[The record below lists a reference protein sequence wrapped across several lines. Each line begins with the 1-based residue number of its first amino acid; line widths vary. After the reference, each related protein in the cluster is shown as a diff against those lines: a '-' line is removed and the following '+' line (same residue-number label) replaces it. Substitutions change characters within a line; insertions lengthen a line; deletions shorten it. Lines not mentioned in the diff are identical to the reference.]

1 MNGISKTKKGLGDS
15 IWAARGKAQPSYKY
29 QSNQYHSSVITPA
42 APRPSS
48 PIKSGAYRTATTAP
62 TPGTATPNGN
72 GNGNG
77 NGNTNTNTTP
87 SHTPRP
93 SGGPSAQQEF
103 KRYIQIVRRLKWKL
117 PYLSHGYHHA
127 IARPGS
133 QLYGGETDAEEAELM
148 FKLDFYEYYMLLE
161 RALVHLMGVFGIT
174 ISRDGWVTT
183 TTTTTT
189 MRQGSGTQQAT
200 HTYHQNVIAAL
211 EKEDNPLHEAL
222 GSGEVVF
229 QLLRAKELR
238 NRWKYA
244 EDPADP
250 GGSGSGNGKA
260 GRGAMG
266 SGRSSM
272 GARERAGTAPLE
284 SYDLDRI
291 FRYIFAGFDAGYAVA
306 EQWVQAEMGADGGG
320 AGGAGGGGVGGGVVE
335 MEEDEFDFM
344 VEAMDWEAV

>member
-1 MNGISKTKKGLGDS
+1 MNGMSKTKKGLGDS
-15 IWAARGKAQPSYKY
+15 IWAARGKAQPLYKY
-29 QSNQYHSSVITPA
+29 QSNQYHSSIITPA
-42 APRPSS
+42 TPRPPS
-48 PIKSGAYRTATTAP
+48 PVKNGAYRPATT
-62 TPGTATPNGN
+62 TSTSGTATPNSHDS
-72 GNGNG
+72 
-77 NGNTNTNTTP
+77 GNTNTNATS
-87 SHTPRP
+87 SHAPRP

-127 IARPGS
+127 IARPES
-133 QLYGGETDAEEAELM
+133 PLYGGETDAEEAELM

-183 TTTTTT
+183 TSTT
-189 MRQGSGTQQAT
+189 RQGNGTQRAT
-200 HTYHQNVIAAL
+200 HTYHRNVIAAL
-211 EKEDNPLHEAL
+211 EKEDNPLHGAL

-250 GGSGSGNGKA
+250 DGNGSGNGGA
-260 GRGAMG
+260 GRGAVAGGRG
-266 SGRSSM
+266 SM
-272 GARERAGTAPLE
+272 AARERAGTAPLE

-306 EQWVQAEMGADGGG
+306 EQWVQAEMGAGSGGG
-320 AGGAGGGGVGGGVVE
+320 GGAGGGGAGGGVVE

>member
-42 APRPSS
+42 APRPPS
-48 PIKSGAYRTATTAP
+48 PIKNGAFRPATTAS
-62 TPGTATPNGN
+62 TPGSATPNS
-72 GNGNG
+72 NG

-87 SHTPRP
+87 ISHTPRL

-133 QLYGGETDAEEAELM
+133 PLYGGETDAEEAELM

-183 TTTTTT
+183 TTMTTA
-189 MRQGSGTQQAT
+189 RQGNGTQQQAT

-250 GGSGSGNGKA
+250 DGSGSGNRNG
-260 GRGAMG
+260 
-266 SGRSSM
+266 GRSSM
-272 GARERAGTAPLE
+272 AARERAGTAPLE

-291 FRYIFAGFDAGYAVA
+291 FKYIFAGFDAGYAVA
-306 EQWVQAEMGADGGG
+306 EQWVQAEMGAGGVGGG
-320 AGGAGGGGVGGGVVE
+320 AGGAGLGGGVVE

>member
-29 QSNQYHSSVITPA
+29 QSNQCHSSVITPA
-42 APRPSS
+42 APRPPS
-48 PIKSGAYRTATTAP
+48 PIKNGAYRPATT
-62 TPGTATPNGN
+62 TSTSGTLTPNGN
-72 GNGNG
+72 GNGH
-77 NGNTNTNTTP
+77 GNTNTNSP
-87 SHTPRP
+87 HAPRP

-133 QLYGGETDAEEAELM
+133 PLYGGETDAEEAELM

-174 ISRDGWVTT
+174 VSRDGWVTT
-183 TTTTTT
+183 TTSTA
-189 MRQGSGTQQAT
+189 RQGNGTQQAT

-211 EKEDNPLHEAL
+211 EKEDNPLHGAL

-250 GGSGSGNGKA
+250 DGNGST
-260 GRGAMG
+260 GRGAVAG
-266 SGRSSM
+266 GKSSM
-272 GARERAGTAPLE
+272 AARERAGTAPLE

-306 EQWVQAEMGADGGG
+306 ERWVQAEMG

-335 MEEDEFDFM
+335 MDEDEFDFM

>member
-1 MNGISKTKKGLGDS
+1 MSKPKKGLGDS

-29 QSNQYHSSVITPA
+29 QPNQFVSSVITPA
-42 APRPSS
+42 APRPPS
-48 PIKSGAYRTATTAP
+48 PVKNGAYRPATAAS
-62 TPGTATPNGN
+62 TPVATPNS
-72 GNGNG
+72 
-77 NGNTNTNTTP
+77 NGNTATNTP
-87 SHTPRP
+87 HIPRP
-93 SGGPSAQQEF
+93 IGGPSSQQEF

-133 QLYGGETDAEEAELM
+133 PLYGGETDAEEAELM

-183 TTTTTT
+183 TTMTK
-189 MRQGSGTQQAT
+189 QGNGTQQAT

-250 GGSGSGNGKA
+250 DGKGNA
-260 GRGAMG
+260 GRPVGA
-266 SGRSSM
+266 SM
-272 GARERAGTAPLE
+272 AARERAGTAPLE

-306 EQWVQAEMGADGGG
+306 EQWVQAEMGVGGG
-320 AGGAGGGGVGGGVVE
+320 QGDGGGVVE

>member
-15 IWAARGKAQPSYKY
+15 IWAARGKAQPSYRY
-29 QSNQYHSSVITPA
+29 QPNQYHSSVITPA
-42 APRPSS
+42 APRPPS
-48 PIKSGAYRTATTAP
+48 PIKNGAYRPATTTSTSVTATA
-62 TPGTATPNGN
+62 NS
-72 GNGNG
+72 NG
-77 NGNTNTNTTP
+77 NGNTNITTNTTP
-87 SHTPRP
+87 SHAPRP

-133 QLYGGETDAEEAELM
+133 PLYGGETDAEEAELM

-183 TTTTTT
+183 TTSTT
-189 MRQGSGTQQAT
+189 RQGNGGTQQAT

-250 GGSGSGNGKA
+250 DGNG
-260 GRGAMG
+260 RGNGGA
-266 SGRSSM
+266 RSSM
-272 GARERAGTAPLE
+272 AARERAGTAPLE

-306 EQWVQAEMGADGGG
+306 EQWVQAEMGAGGGGGGG
-320 AGGAGGGGVGGGVVE
+320 ATGGSGGVVE